1 VTPAPI
7 YAILFPERPFLED
20 ITVSEVTIDN
30 MQKLPLFGTAV
41 AADGR
46 RMEFNIGNE
55 SLIAEKVKPYA
66 VFIGDSIT
74 HIWELQAYFG
84 GSERIIVNRGI
95 GGDISDYVRKRFT
108 ADTLQLKPE
117 LIVMLIGTNDMGWM
131 LEQLDE
137 TITDRICENIKSM
150 VKDAVAEGIKIAV
163 ASVLPIWGPSW
174 YPVPEF
180 VARKNAQIVEAN
192 RRLNPIVE
200 ENGGIYVD
208 YHSKML
214 DENGILRKN
223 LAEDGV
229 HPQSEGYSI
238 MATTLRETLAAKGI
252 TI

>member
-1 VTPAPI
+1 
-7 YAILFPERPFLED
+7 L
-20 ITVSEVTIDN
+20 SEVRVND
-30 MQKLPLFGTAV
+30 MLKLPLFGSAV

-55 SLIAEKVKPYA
+55 SLIAEGVRPHA

-84 GSERIIVNRGI
+84 GSERIIANRGI
-95 GGDISDYVRKRFT
+95 GGDVSEYVRKRFA
-108 ADTLQLKPE
+108 ADALQLKPE
-117 LIVMLIGTNDMGWM
+117 LIVMLIGTNDMGWV
-131 LEQLDE
+131 LEQLDD
-137 TITDRICENIKSM
+137 TVTDRLCENVESM
-150 VKDAVAEGIKIAV
+150 VKDACAEGITIAV

-192 RRLNPIVE
+192 RRLKIVVE

-208 YHSKML
+208 YHFHML
-214 DENGILRKN
+214 DNNGILPRD

-229 HPQSEGYSI
+229 HPQSAGYVI
-238 MATTLRETLAAKGI
+238 MAKTLRETLAKNGI
-252 TI
+252 QI